1 MGNAKI
7 TIICGHYGCGK
18 TNLALNL
25 ALEAAGQ
32 GRRVKLADL
41 DVVNPYF
48 RSSDYGP
55 ALREKGVELFCPTY
69 AGTTLDLPAVGPQ
82 LLQLPEAECDDV
94 ILDAGGDDAGASVL
108 GCMAPLLFKKPYTM
122 LYVVN
127 ARRVLTQTAA
137 EAAAIGREI
146 EKACRLSI
154 TGVVNN
160 THLQNETTA
169 QMVLDSMPFAKETA
183 RLLGVPL
190 VFTTAPDWIAP
201 AVLGDIPS
209 VKPVKRLVLPP
220 WQTV

>member
-25 ALEAAGQ
+25 ALEAAEK

-41 DVVNPYF
+41 DLVNPYF

-82 LLQLPEAECDDV
+82 LLQLPEAVCDDV

-108 GCMAPLLFKKPYTM
+108 GCMAPQLIKMPYTM

-127 ARRVLTQTAA
+127 ARRVLTQTAE

-146 EKACRLSI
+146 ERACRLSI

-169 QMVLDSMPFAKETA
+169 QTVRDSMPFAKETA

-190 VFTTAPDWIAP
+190 LFTTAPDWVAP
-201 AVLGDIPS
+201 ELLQDIPA

-220 WQTV
+220 WQT

>member
-25 ALEAAGQ
+25 ALEAAEK

-41 DVVNPYF
+41 DLVNPYF

-82 LLQLPEAECDDV
+82 LLQLPEAVCDDV

-108 GCMAPLLFKKPYTM
+108 GCMAPQLIKMPYTM

-127 ARRVLTQTAA
+127 ARRVLTQTAE

-146 EKACRLSI
+146 ERACRLSI

-190 VFTTAPDWIAP
+190 LFTTAPDWVAP
-201 AVLGDIPS
+201 ELLQDIPA

-220 WQTV
+220 WQT

>member
-25 ALEAAGQ
+25 ALEAAEK

-82 LLQLPEAECDDV
+82 LLQLPEAVCDDV

-108 GCMAPLLFKKPYTM
+108 GCMAPQLIKMPYTM

-127 ARRVLTQTAA
+127 ARRVLTQTAE

-146 EKACRLSI
+146 ERACRLSI

-160 THLQNETTA
+160 THLQNETSA
-169 QMVLDSMPFAKETA
+169 QTVRDSMPFAKETA

-190 VFTTAPDWIAP
+190 LFTTAPDWVAP
-201 AVLGDIPS
+201 ELLQDIPA

-220 WQTV
+220 WQT

>member
-25 ALEAAGQ
+25 ALEAAEK

-41 DVVNPYF
+41 DLVNPYF

-82 LLQLPEAECDDV
+82 LLQLPEAVCDDV

-108 GCMAPLLFKKPYTM
+108 GCMAPQLIKMPYTM

-127 ARRVLTQTAA
+127 ARRVLTQTAE

-146 EKACRLSI
+146 ERACRLSI

-169 QMVLDSMPFAKETA
+169 QMVRDSMPFAKETA

-190 VFTTAPDWIAP
+190 LFTTAPDWVAP
-201 AVLGDIPS
+201 ELLQDIPA

-220 WQTV
+220 WQT

>member
-25 ALEAAGQ
+25 ALEAAEK

-41 DVVNPYF
+41 DLVNPYF

-82 LLQLPEAECDDV
+82 LLQLPEAVCDDV

-108 GCMAPLLFKKPYTM
+108 GCVANVAKAKLKFK
-122 LYVVN
+122 
-127 ARRVLTQTAA
+127 RAA
-137 EAAAIGREI
+137 SICC
-146 EKACRLSI
+146 KQQLSI
-154 TGVVNN
+154 
-160 THLQNETTA
+160 
-169 QMVLDSMPFAKETA
+169 QMQFSFQ
-183 RLLGVPL
+183 
-190 VFTTAPDWIAP
+190 
-201 AVLGDIPS
+201 S
-209 VKPVKRLVLPP
+209 
-220 WQTV
+220 

>member
-25 ALEAAGQ
+25 ALEAAEK

-41 DVVNPYF
+41 DLVNPYF

-55 ALREKGVELFCPTY
+55 ALRAKGVELFCPTY

-82 LLQLPEAECDDV
+82 LLQLPEAVCDDV

-108 GCMAPLLFKKPYTM
+108 GCMAPQLIKMPYTM

-127 ARRVLTQTAA
+127 ARRVLTQTAK

-146 EKACRLSI
+146 ERACRLSI

-169 QMVLDSMPFAKETA
+169 QMVRDSIPFAEETA

-190 VFTTAPDWIAP
+190 LFTTAPDWVAP
-201 AVLGDIPS
+201 ELLQDIPA

-220 WQTV
+220 WQT